1 VSIPY
6 LEDDTLPPSYYEAS
20 AGQRV
25 AYPQL
30 AGALSCDVCVVGGG
44 LAGLHSALNLAE
56 RGYKVVLLEARRVGW
71 GASGRNGGH
80 VIPEYACGM
89 SRLEAAL
96 GPDAARHCWTLAR
109 AGADN
114 LRARIARHA
123 IACDYRPGHLEAAIS
138 PRHAK
143 PLRQWQAL
151 AARHYDTHY
160 RYITREEMP
169 QFVGSERYHGALLDM
184 NGGHLHPLKFTLGMA
199 RALVE
204 AGGALY
210 EDSAVHSWQE
220 HGSAGVRVLTAHGQ
234 VEARQLVLASNVG
247 IQSMTGALPKKLAA
261 RILPVGTW
269 IIATAPLSP
278 ELAHSVLPTGAAVAD
293 NRMVLD
299 YFRLS
304 ADRRMIFGGGC
315 SYLGQSTPAGY
326 AEGMRRGMLKVFP
339 QLEAVP
345 VEYTWGGVIDI
356 SMSRAP
362 DFGRLRDNVFH
373 LQGFSGSGL
382 VATAVAGRVVAEAIA
397 GATQNLEL
405 FARLTHLPFPGGA
418 LLRGPLT
425 AAGMTWHRL
434 RDLFWT
440 SGISV

>member
-1 VSIPY
+1 MSIPY
-6 LEDDTLPPSYYEAS
+6 LEDQALPPSYYEAS
-20 AGQRV
+20 VDGRV

-30 AGALSCDVCVVGGG
+30 TGEADCDVCVVGAG

-56 RGYKVVLLEARRVGW
+56 RGLKVVLLEARRVGW

-89 SRLEAAL
+89 SQLEAAL
-96 GPDAARHCWTLAR
+96 GMDAARRAWTLAR
-109 AGADN
+109 EGADS
-114 LRARIARHA
+114 LRARIEDYR
-123 IACDYRPGHLEAAIS
+123 IDCDYQAGHIEAAIS
-138 PRHAK
+138 PRHAR
-143 PLRQWQAL
+143 PLQQWQAL
-151 AARHYDTHY
+151 AAKHYDYHY
-160 RYITREEMP
+160 RYLSRAEMP
-169 QFVGSERYHGALLDM
+169 DFVGSGRYHGGLLDM
-184 NGGHLHPLKFTLGMA
+184 NGGHLHPLKLTLGLA
-199 RALVE
+199 RALTE
-204 AGGALY
+204 AGGAIF
-210 EDSAVHSWQE
+210 ENSAVRAWQDQDT
-220 HGSAGVRVLTAHGQ
+220 AGLKIVTARGQ
-234 VEARQLVLASNVG
+234 VSARQLVLASNVG
-247 IQSMTGALPKKLAA
+247 IESIAGALPKKLAA

-315 SYLGQSTPAGY
+315 SYLGESTPAGY
-326 AEGMRRGMLKVFP
+326 SEGMRRGMLKVFP
-339 QLEAVP
+339 QLEGVP
-345 VEYTWGGVIDI
+345 IDFTWGGVIDI

-362 DFGRLRDNVFH
+362 DFGRLQDNVFH

-397 GATQNLEL
+397 GAGENLEL

-418 LLRGPLT
+418 WLRGPLT